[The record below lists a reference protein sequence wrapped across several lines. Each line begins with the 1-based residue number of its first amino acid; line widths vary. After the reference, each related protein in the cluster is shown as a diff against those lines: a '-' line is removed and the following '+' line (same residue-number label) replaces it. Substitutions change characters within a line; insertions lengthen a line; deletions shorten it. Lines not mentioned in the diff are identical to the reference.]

1 MNQTLLAITEEINVY
16 IKNAEENF
24 QHDYSKITEMSIQYI
39 SKRLEEVKQK
49 FENSLEINPDTEI
62 FYFKHI
68 KCHLLALIQYYSLV
82 QKIELEKSPIKKK
95 GIKKY
100 YLKTLFK
107 IKKKIARDKFFY
119 NYFKSN
125 SSQYDDHFFRRIDH
139 DLFILSGGYLLE
151 IDKNKNTPTVH
162 VFVQMEAYEMLRH
175 YLKKKIK
182 ELGTAVPTTTKS
194 SKLLRWTTSKT
205 DLIESIYALHS
216 AGAFNNGK
224 ADLKDIAEYFQEIF
238 DIDLGQYNRVFYDI
252 RSRKNSKTKF
262 VDSLKEALVKRIKDS
277 DNELFI

>member
-24 QHDYSKITEMSIQYI
+24 QYDYSKITEMSIQYI

-49 FENSLEINPDTEI
+49 FENSLQINPNTEI

-82 QKIELEKSPIKKK
+82 QEIELNKAPVKKK

-107 IKKKIARDKFFY
+107 VKKKLTKNKFFY

-125 SSQYDDHFFRRIDH
+125 SSQLDNHFFRRIDH

-162 VFVQMEAYEMLRH
+162 LFVQMEAYEMLRH

-182 ELGTAVPTTTKS
+182 KLGTKEISTPKS
-194 SKLLRWTTSKT
+194 SKLLKWTTSKI
-205 DLIESIYALHS
+205 DLIESIYALHA
-216 AGAFNNGK
+216 AGVFNNGK
-224 ADLKDIAEYFQEIF
+224 ADLKDIAEYFQQIF

-252 RSRKNSKTKF
+252 RSRKNNKTKF
-262 VDSLKEALVKRIKDS
+262 VDSLKDALSKRIKDT
-277 DNELFI
+277 DNELFP

>member
-16 IKNAEENF
+16 IKNAEEDF

-49 FENSLEINPDTEI
+49 FEQNLEITPDTEI

-82 QKIELEKSPIKKK
+82 QKIELDKPPIKKK
-95 GIKKY
+95 GVKKY

-107 IKKKIARDKFFY
+107 IKKKLTHNKFFY

-125 SSQYDDHFFRRIDH
+125 SSQFDDHFFRRSAH
-139 DLFILSGGYLLE
+139 DLFIPITDYLLE
-151 IDKNKNTPTVH
+151 IDKSKNTPTVH
-162 VFVQMEAYEMLRH
+162 VFAQMEAYEMLRH

-182 ELGTAVPTTTKS
+182 KLGTKEISTPKS
-194 SKLLRWTTSKT
+194 SKLLKWTTSKI
-205 DLIESIYALHS
+205 DLIESIYALHA
-216 AGAFNNGK
+216 AGVFNNGK
-224 ADLKDIAEYFQEIF
+224 ADLKDIAEYFQQIF

-252 RSRKNSKTKF
+252 RSRKNNKTKF
-262 VDSLKEALVKRIKDS
+262 VDSLKDALSKRIKDT
-277 DNELFI
+277 DNELFP

>member
-16 IKNAEENF
+16 IKNAEEDF

-49 FENSLEINPDTEI
+49 FEQSLEIDTDTEI

-82 QKIELEKSPIKKK
+82 QKIELDKPPIKKK
-95 GIKKY
+95 GVKKY
-100 YLKTLFK
+100 YLNTLFK
-107 IKKKIARDKFFY
+107 IKKKLSHNKFFY

-125 SSQYDDHFFRRIDH
+125 SCQFDDHFFRRSAH
-139 DLFILSGGYLLE
+139 DLFIPITDYLLE

-162 VFVQMEAYEMLRH
+162 VFAQMEAYEMLRH

-182 ELGTAVPTTTKS
+182 NLGTKEILTPKS
-194 SKLLRWTTSKT
+194 NRLLKWTTSKI
-205 DLIESIYALHS
+205 DLIESIYALHA
-216 AGAFNNGK
+216 AGVFNNGK
-224 ADLKDIAEYFQEIF
+224 ADLKDIAEYFQQIF

-252 RSRKNSKTKF
+252 RSRKNNKTKF
-262 VDSLKEALVKRIKDS
+262 VDSLKDALNKRIKDT
-277 DNELFI
+277 DNELFP